1 MQPDHVIGHCGLYC
15 QNRRHGGPAE
25 GVPFPGTRAPSVAA
39 AAAPLPGQAGLC
51 GGSRPLPVSPV
62 CPTGRTGGH
71 HDPGPPAQDEKPAP
85 CGMCGTGIVPRLLLS
100 GRVSHGGEWALLAPA
115 ADHSRLAG
123 LDHPL
128 SGGGGS
134 AVFPGVPCH
143 HHASFQAQHPLCAAL
158 LRQYLHP
165 LPALR
170 QQGPGT
176 DLQHVHL
183 RVYPPG
189 HQQLH
194 QRGAAR
200 PGVDHPGSVHGVLC
214 GAGQLQSGAL
224 YPAYL

>member
-1 MQPDHVIGHCGLYC
+1 MI
-15 QNRRHGGPAE
+15 
-25 GVPFPGTRAPSVAA
+25 
-39 AAAPLPGQAGLC
+39 
-51 GGSRPLPVSPV
+51 
-62 CPTGRTGGH
+62 
-71 HDPGPPAQDEKPAP
+71 PGPPAQDEKPAP

-115 ADHSRLAG
+115 ADHSRFAG

-170 QQGPGT
+170 QQGSRHRSTTCSSPSISAWASAATSAGRCPALGWIILGLCTVFFVVLGSYNLVRYTQLTYDDTRQDMILKRKFDAAGT
-176 DLQHVHL
+176 
-183 RVYPPG
+183 
-189 HQQLH
+189 
-194 QRGAAR
+194 
-200 PGVDHPGSVHGVLC
+200 GVSVFVHGVKNQLLSSRVLHKKLSRAL
-214 GAGQLQSGAL
+214 AGDPPDMAQVRACAVSSTS
-224 YPAYL
+224 